1 MGHKLLM
8 SLVLV
13 SVLGGVA
20 GGGYLY
26 YEGQQQ
32 PLRYLTAA
40 VERGSIT
47 TTVNAT
53 GIVNAVTTVQVGSQV
68 SGIIQKLLVDFN
80 SPVKEGEII
89 AQLDPA
95 PLATKVAQARANVA
109 SAMAAVQVAQATT
122 VNAKAAVE
130 TAQANAENARANI
143 EKSKVALADARRIL
157 DRNKEMTR
165 RALIAK
171 NDLDTAQATYDGTV
185 AQLKAS
191 EAQLEAA
198 VGQLKSASAQQRLAA
213 AQEMAAAAQVD
224 QTKAA
229 LQAAELDL
237 EHTTIRAPVNGIVVS
252 RSVDVGQTVAASLQA
267 PILFLIAQ
275 DLTQMQV
282 DTNVSE
288 ADIGRIR
295 VGQKVTFA
303 VDAYQNVS
311 FTGAVTQVR
320 NAPITVQNVVTYDA
334 VVQVANP
341 DLRLKPGMTAN
352 VSFLV
357 AERQDILKVPTAA
370 LRFQPEGV
378 AQETSSQDGKAPA
391 PQRGG
396 GGSSG
401 GGRFQEMQQQLAKEL
416 SLTPEQQARLS
427 EVFQKSGR
435 QSRAMREEESEE
447 RRQAMRREMQTQ
459 IRAQIREML
468 TPEQRQKYE
477 ALLRTREES
486 QPQTRPGRVWAVG
499 ANGTPEPHQLTIGIA
514 NDTHTE
520 VVSGDLIA
528 GQQIITGS
536 LAAKSSKRPAQPPGF
551 GAGPRL

>member
-1 MGHKLLM
+1 MGHKLWM

-13 SVLGGVA
+13 LVLGGVA
-20 GGGYLY
+20 AGGYLY

-32 PLRYLTAA
+32 PPRYLTAA
-40 VERGSIT
+40 IERGAIA

-53 GIVNAVTTVQVGSQV
+53 GVVNAVTTVQVGSQV
-68 SGIIQKLLVDFN
+68 SGIIQKLFVDFN

-89 AQLDPA
+89 AQIDPA
-95 PLATKVAQARANVA
+95 PLSTKVAQARANVA
-109 SAMAAVQVAQATT
+109 SALAAVQVAQATT
-122 VNAKAAVE
+122 INAKAAVE
-130 TAQANAENARANI
+130 TAQANAESARANI
-143 EKSKVALADARRIL
+143 DKSKVALADARRIL
-157 DRNKEMTR
+157 ERNKEMAR
-165 RALIAK
+165 KSLIAQ
-171 NDLDTAQATYDGTV
+171 NELDTAQAAYDGAV
-185 AQLKAS
+185 AQLRAS

-198 VGQLKSASAQQRLAA
+198 TGQLKSANAQQRLAA

-229 LQAAELDL
+229 LQAAALDL

-288 ADIGRIR
+288 ADIGRVR
-295 VGQKVTFA
+295 VGQRVTFT
-303 VDAYQNVS
+303 VDAYQNIT
-311 FTGAVTQVR
+311 FTGEVTQVR

-357 AERQDILKVPTAA
+357 AERQDVIKVPTAA
-370 LRFQPEGV
+370 LRFQPEGAV
-378 AQETSSQDGKAPA
+378 PDTGSQGGQAPV

-396 GGSSG
+396 GSG
-401 GGRFQEMQQQLAKEL
+401 GGRFQEIQQQLAKEL
-416 SLTPEQQARLS
+416 SLTPEQQTRLS
-427 EVFQKSGR
+427 EVFQKTGR
-435 QSRAMREEESEE
+435 QFRAMREEESEE
-447 RRQAMRREMQTQ
+447 RRQAMRREMQAHS
-459 IRAQIREML
+459 RAQIREML

-477 ALLRTREES
+477 ALLRARDET
-486 QPQTRPGRVWAVG
+486 QPQARSGRVWVLG
-499 ANGTPEPHQLTIGIA
+499 TNGTPEPRPLTLGIA

-520 VVSGDLIA
+520 VVAGELTA
-528 GQQIITGS
+528 GQQVITGL
-536 LAAKSSKRPAQPPGF
+536 LASKSSKRPAPPPGF

>member
-1 MGHKLLM
+1 MGHKLWM

-13 SVLGGVA
+13 LLLGGVA
-20 GGGYLY
+20 AGGYLY

-32 PLRYLTAA
+32 PPRYLLAA
-40 VERGSIT
+40 VERGAIA

-53 GIVNAVTTVQVGSQV
+53 GVVNAVTTVQVGSQV
-68 SGIIQKLLVDFN
+68 SGTIQKLFVDYN
-80 SPVKEGEII
+80 SPVKEGDII
-89 AQLDPA
+89 AQIDPA
-95 PLATKVAQARANVA
+95 LLSTKVAQARANVA
-109 SAMAAVQVAQATT
+109 SALAAVQVAQATT
-122 VNAKAAVE
+122 INAKAAVE
-130 TAQANAENARANI
+130 TAQANVESARANI

-157 DRNKEMTR
+157 ERNKEMTR
-165 RALIAK
+165 KSLIAQ
-171 NDLDTAQATYDGTV
+171 NELDTAQAAYDGAV
-185 AQLKAS
+185 AQLKVS

-198 VGQLKSASAQQRLAA
+198 TGQLKSASAQQRLAA
-213 AQEMAAAAQVD
+213 AQELAAAAQVD

-288 ADIGRIR
+288 ADIGRVR
-295 VGQKVTFA
+295 VGQRVTFT
-303 VDAYQNVS
+303 VDAYPNIT
-311 FTGAVTQVR
+311 FTGEVMQVR

-357 AERQDILKVPTAA
+357 AERPDVIKVPTAA

-378 AQETSSQDGKAPA
+378 AQDTSSQSSQTPA
-391 PQRGG
+391 PQRGSG
-396 GGSSG
+396 RGS
-401 GGRFQEMQQQLAKEL
+401 GRFQEMQQQLTKEL
-416 SLTPEQQARLS
+416 SLSSEQQTRLS
-427 EVFQKSGR
+427 EVLQKTGR
-435 QSRAMREEESEE
+435 QFRAMREEESEE
-447 RRQAMRREMQTQ
+447 RRQALRREVQAH
-459 IRAQIREML
+459 IRVQIREML

-477 ALLRTREES
+477 AWLRARDDT
-486 QPQTRPGRVWAVG
+486 QPQTRSGRVWVLG
-499 ANGTPEPHQLTIGIA
+499 ANGTPEPRSLTIGIA

-520 VVSGDLIA
+520 IVTGDLAA
-528 GQQIITGS
+528 GQQIITGL
-536 LAAKSSKRPAQPPGF
+536 LASKSSKRPAPPPGF
-551 GAGPRL
+551 GPGPRL

>member
-8 SLVLV
+8 SLVLML
-13 SVLGGVA
+13 VLGGAA

-32 PLRYLTAA
+32 PPRYLTVA
-40 VERGSIT
+40 VERGAIA

-53 GIVNAVTTVQVGSQV
+53 GVVNAVTTVQVGSQV
-68 SGIIQKLLVDFN
+68 SGIIQKLFVDFN
-80 SPVKEGEII
+80 SSVKEGEVI
-89 AQLDPA
+89 AQIDPA
-95 PLATKVAQARANVA
+95 PLATKVAQARASVA

-122 VNAKAAVE
+122 INAKAAVE
-130 TAQANAENARANI
+130 TAQANVESARANI
-143 EKSKVALADARRIL
+143 DKSKVALADARRIL
-157 DRNKEMTR
+157 ERNKEMTR
-165 RALIAK
+165 KSLIAQ
-171 NDLDTAQATYDGTV
+171 NDLDTAQMTYDGAV

-198 VGQLKSASAQQRLAA
+198 TGQLKSASAQQRLAA
-213 AQEMAAAAQVD
+213 AQELAAAAQVD

-267 PILFLIAQ
+267 PVLFLIAQ

-288 ADIGRIR
+288 ADIGRVR
-295 VGQKVTFA
+295 VGQRVTFT
-303 VDAYQNVS
+303 VDAYQNIT
-311 FTGAVTQVR
+311 FTGEVTQVR

-357 AERQDILKVPTAA
+357 AERQDVIKVPTAA
-370 LRFQPEGV
+370 LRFQPEGT
-378 AQETSSQDGKAPA
+378 ASDTGSQDGQPPA

-396 GGSSG
+396 SG
-401 GGRFQEMQQQLAKEL
+401 GGRLQAMQQQLTKEL
-416 SLTPEQQARLS
+416 SLTPEQQTRLG
-427 EVFQKSGR
+427 EVLQKTG
-435 QSRAMREEESEE
+435 QQFRAIREEESEE
-447 RRQAMRREMQTQ
+447 RRQAMRREMQAQ
-459 IRAQIREML
+459 IRAQIRELL

-477 ALLRTREES
+477 AWLRARDDT
-486 QPQTRPGRVWAVG
+486 QPQTRPGRVWVLD
-499 ANGTPEPHQLTIGIA
+499 ANGIPEPRPLTIGIA

-520 VVSGDLIA
+520 IVAGELTA
-528 GQQIITGS
+528 GQQVITGV
-536 LAAKSSKRPAQPPGF
+536 LASKASKRPAPPPGF
-551 GAGPRL
+551 GAGRRL